1 MKKYEELVNFI
12 IKNVGGKENILDV
25 THCVTR
31 LRFKLKDDS
40 KANDEVIKSSDG
52 VITVMRTAGQ
62 YQVVIGNHV
71 PDVYAELLPLLNL
84 SERNEKEE
92 KMSFK
97 DKVLDLISGI
107 FFPSLSV
114 LCASGMIKGINV
126 LLPMIGLYGA
136 ESDLATLIAAIG
148 DAIFYFFPIV
158 IGYNTAKKIKM
169 NPFTGMIIGAAL
181 VYPSIQDVDLSLFGL
196 SVNVNYTATVLP
208 VIVTCFIAAPIEKFF
223 NKVLPDAIKTFMTP
237 TFVLLI
243 AVILG
248 FTCIGPLVNTFSN
261 YISIGML
268 SLYDVSPVI
277 AGFIFGALW
286 IIFVLFG
293 VHITFIV
300 LCIINLSQGIADP
313 LLGASTFSAF
323 VITGLVFAIFVKTK
337 NKSLKSTSLS
347 AAISGFFG
355 VTEPALYGVLISRP
369 VMFAVACIGSGIV
382 GAAHSVLGLKY
393 QQMAG
398 LGIFEIP
405 AFIDPVNVSGSLTKA
420 IILSVISTVIG
431 FVAAYFLFKD
441 DKDTVKEKTVE
452 VRNDEIASPVDGKV
466 VQLSE
471 VKDDAFASG
480 ALGKGCAVLPTS
492 GKVVAP
498 FDGTVLVM
506 FPTGHAVGIVDDN
519 GCEVLIHIG
528 VNTVELEGKYFT
540 KHVNVGDKVKKGQ
553 LLVEFDREEI
563 EKAGYNTDTMVIVT
577 NTRDYKN
584 IATANEGTVKAG
596 EPILVVEA

>member
-223 NKVLPDAIKTFMTP
+223 NKVLQF
-237 TFVLLI
+237 
-243 AVILG
+243 
-248 FTCIGPLVNTFSN
+248 
-261 YISIGML
+261 
-268 SLYDVSPVI
+268 
-277 AGFIFGALW
+277 
-286 IIFVLFG
+286 
-293 VHITFIV
+293 
-300 LCIINLSQGIADP
+300 
-313 LLGASTFSAF
+313 
-323 VITGLVFAIFVKTK
+323 
-337 NKSLKSTSLS
+337 
-347 AAISGFFG
+347 
-355 VTEPALYGVLISRP
+355 R
-369 VMFAVACIGSGIV
+369 
-382 GAAHSVLGLKY
+382 
-393 QQMAG
+393 
-398 LGIFEIP
+398 
-405 AFIDPVNVSGSLTKA
+405 NVW
-420 IILSVISTVIG
+420 V
-431 FVAAYFLFKD
+431 
-441 DKDTVKEKTVE
+441 
-452 VRNDEIASPVDGKV
+452 
-466 VQLSE
+466 
-471 VKDDAFASG
+471 
-480 ALGKGCAVLPTS
+480 
-492 GKVVAP
+492 
-498 FDGTVLVM
+498 
-506 FPTGHAVGIVDDN
+506 
-519 GCEVLIHIG
+519 
-528 VNTVELEGKYFT
+528 
-540 KHVNVGDKVKKGQ
+540 
-553 LLVEFDREEI
+553 
-563 EKAGYNTDTMVIVT
+563 
-577 NTRDYKN
+577 
-584 IATANEGTVKAG
+584 
-596 EPILVVEA
+596 